1 MKLASYLENFTLRT
15 FLEQQRLLIQRI
27 ERLSSNLGFLFGFAR
42 TVFQQIDLDVGSW
55 KEQIY
60 TKRRV
65 QAVIVPGCGRY
76 NVLVQCINHQI
87 FLP

>member
-27 ERLSSNLGFLFGFAR
+27 ERLSSNLSFLFGFAR

-55 KEQIY
+55 KEQ
-60 TKRRV
+60 T
-65 QAVIVPGCGRY
+65 
-76 NVLVQCINHQI
+76 
-87 FLP
+87 